1 MKYFEVV
8 YIRGGEQ
15 NSTILTSSH
24 KIDAI
29 KQFQA
34 KTLGVLVS
42 IEEINE
48 PFSIKLEKLKSSL
61 QSASLKRKVPLE
73 PYIASLRQLGVMLD
87 AGISLNQC
95 FEEVVNTTEHKQTRE
110 IFRQIAQ
117 RVEAGESI
125 GNAFAEYTYE
135 LGNVSAAIIK
145 LGEQTGTLS
154 EEVNKLAN
162 ILEELHENRKK
173 LKKALRYPAI
183 VFTVMIIA
191 FVTVIQLVV
200 PQFKEM
206 FEEYDSELPY
216 PTQLLLGLQEFISHN
231 GIFLLIG
238 IITLI
243 ALHTFFYQQKGRY
256 KHFVDTYILKI
267 YLIGKITRLSMTGRY
282 IFVFNKLTNSGVPI
296 IKALSIAEDIIENDY
311 LKERFATIKE
321 SIEEGRSLTEGFQK
335 SEEFESMV
343 IQMIKA
349 GESSGSLNPM
359 LVKVDRY
366 YSEKYSDLVDNIS
379 TYIEPIMILVLAGF
393 LLLLALGIFLP
404 MWSMADV
411 MDK

>member
-29 KQFQA
+29 KQFQSRA
-34 KTLGVLVS
+34 LGVLVS

-48 PFSIKLEKLKSSL
+48 PFAVKLEKLKERL
-61 QSASLKRKVPLE
+61 RSASLKKRVPLE

-117 RVEAGESI
+117 KIEAGESI
-125 GNAFAEYTYE
+125 SNAFEDFTYE

-216 PTQLLLGLQEFISHN
+216 PTQLLLGLQEFISRN
-231 GIFLLIG
+231 GLFLLAG
-238 IITLI
+238 IVTLV

-256 KHFVDTYILKI
+256 KHLVDTYILRL

-296 IKALSIAEDIIENDY
+296 IKALAIAENIIENDY
-311 LKERFATIKE
+311 LKARFATIKE

-366 YSEKYSDLVDNIS
+366 YSEKYNDLVDNIS
-379 TYIEPIMILVLAGF
+379 TYIEPIMIVILAGF
-393 LLLLALGIFLP
+393 LTLLALGIFLP

>member
-15 NSTILTSSH
+15 NSTILVSSH
-24 KIDAI
+24 KIDAL

-34 KTLGVLVS
+34 KALGVLVS

-48 PFSIKLEKLKSSL
+48 PISIKFEKFKNSL
-61 QSASLKRKVPLE
+61 RDASLKKRVPLE

-95 FEEVVNTTEHKQTRE
+95 FEEVVNTTEHRQTRE
-110 IFRQIAQ
+110 IFRQISQ
-117 RVEAGESI
+117 RIEAGESI
-125 GNAFAEYTYE
+125 GNAFEEYTYE

-206 FEEYDSELPY
+206 FEEYDTELPY
-216 PTQLLLGLQEFISHN
+216 PTQLLLGLQEFISQN
-231 GIFLLIG
+231 GLFLLGG
-238 IITLI
+238 IVLLV
-243 ALHTFFYQQKGRY
+243 ALHSFFYQQKGRY
-256 KHFVDTYILKI
+256 KYFVDTYILRL
-267 YLIGKITRLSMTGRY
+267 YLIGKTTRLSMTGRY

-296 IKALSIAEDIIENDY
+296 IKALAIAENIIENDY
-311 LKERFATIKE
+311 LKTRFATIKE

-359 LVKVDRY
+359 LVKVDKY

-379 TYIEPIMILVLAGF
+379 TYIEPIMIIVLAGF

>member
-15 NSTILTSSH
+15 NSTIITSSH

-29 KQFQA
+29 KQFQSRA
-34 KTLGVLVS
+34 LGVLVS

-48 PFSIKLEKLKSSL
+48 PFAVKLEKLKERL
-61 QSASLKRKVPLE
+61 RSASLKKRVPLE

-117 RVEAGESI
+117 KIEAGESI
-125 GNAFAEYTYE
+125 GNAFEDFTYE

-216 PTQLLLGLQEFISHN
+216 PTQLLLGLQEFISRN
-231 GIFLLIG
+231 GLFLLAG
-238 IITLI
+238 IVTLV

-256 KHFVDTYILKI
+256 KHLVDTYILRL

-296 IKALSIAEDIIENDY
+296 IKALAIAENIIENDY
-311 LKERFATIKE
+311 LKARFATIKE

-366 YSEKYSDLVDNIS
+366 YSEKYNDLVDNIS
-379 TYIEPIMILVLAGF
+379 TYIEPIMIVILAGF
-393 LLLLALGIFLP
+393 LTLLALGIFLP

>member
-29 KQFQA
+29 KQFQSRA
-34 KTLGVLVS
+34 LGVLVS

-48 PFSIKLEKLKSSL
+48 PFAVKLEKLKERL
-61 QSASLKRKVPLE
+61 RSASLKKRVPLE

-117 RVEAGESI
+117 KIEAGESI
-125 GNAFAEYTYE
+125 GNAFEDFTYE

-216 PTQLLLGLQEFISHN
+216 PTQLLLGLQEFISRN
-231 GIFLLIG
+231 GLFLLAG
-238 IITLI
+238 IVTLV

-256 KHFVDTYILKI
+256 KHLVDTYILRL

-296 IKALSIAEDIIENDY
+296 IKALAIAENIIENDY
-311 LKERFATIKE
+311 LKARFATIKE

-366 YSEKYSDLVDNIS
+366 YSEKYNDLVDNIS
-379 TYIEPIMILVLAGF
+379 TYIEPIMIVILAGF
-393 LLLLALGIFLP
+393 LTLLALGIFLP

>member
-1 MKYFEVV
+1 MRYFEVT
-8 YIRGGEQ
+8 YIARGEK
-15 NSTILTSSH
+15 NSTVLASSH
-24 KIDAI
+24 KIEAL
-29 KQFQA
+29 KLFQSKA
-34 KTLGVLVS
+34 MGILVS

-48 PFSIKLEKLKSSL
+48 PFNFKIERLRESMQRAQLRKKL
-61 QSASLKRKVPLE
+61 PLE

-117 RVEAGESI
+117 RIEAGESI
-125 GNAFAEYTYE
+125 GNAFEDYSYE

-162 ILEELHENRKK
+162 ILEEIHENRKK

-183 VFTVMIIA
+183 VFSIMIIA

-206 FEEYDSELPY
+206 FEEYDTELPY
-216 PTQLLLGLQEFISHN
+216 PTRLLLKLQEFISHD
-231 GIFLLIG
+231 GIYLLAG
-238 IITLI
+238 IVMLVG
-243 ALHTFFYQQKGRY
+243 LHTYFYQQKGRY
-256 KHFVDTYILKI
+256 KLFADTYMLRL
-267 YLIGKITRLSMTGRY
+267 YLFGKITKLSMTGRY

-296 IKALSIAEDIIENDY
+296 IKALAIAENIIENDY
-311 LKERFATIKE
+311 LKARFSGIKDA
-321 SIEEGRSLTEGFQK
+321 IEEGRTLTEGFEK

-349 GESSGSLNPM
+349 GETSGSLNAM
-359 LVKVDRY
+359 LVKIDKY
-366 YSEKYSDLVDNIS
+366 YSEKYNDLVDNIS
-379 TYIEPIMILVLAGF
+379 TYIEPIMIVVLAGF
-393 LLLLALGIFLP
+393 LTLLALGIFLP